1 MSKVCMVK
9 SLLNLLLVIAYVDG
23 NSVNQSRRRKGNI
36 NQSSQTKDYNQEA
49 DSQEALRTVGPV
61 GS

>member
-1 MSKVCMVK
+1 MVK

>member
-1 MSKVCMVK
+1 MLMEIQ
-9 SLLNLLLVIAYVDG
+9 LI
-23 NSVNQSRRRKGNI
+23 NQEEKGNI